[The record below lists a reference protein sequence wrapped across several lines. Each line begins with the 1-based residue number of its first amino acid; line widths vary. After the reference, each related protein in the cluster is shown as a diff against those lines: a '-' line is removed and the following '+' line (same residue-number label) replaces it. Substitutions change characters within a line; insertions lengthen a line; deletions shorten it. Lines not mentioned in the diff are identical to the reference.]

1 MDKLKEAHE
10 LFQLTSPIR
19 ELLNVRPRLSRTI
32 SLLRLAECRPPQKQ
46 VTVSPT
52 SPPPVI
58 SVRFV
63 SPGQSRVV
71 GALRGQAPSLVWQP
85 VHFRGGAS
93 LHCAQHHFSAYTT
106 PVHGNGRHRASS
118 ASASAITTPTHR
130 SHIHRMAVPPRVN
143 PEKRTRQCCAG
154 HYCAGPSK
162 FARIFTLRGRRDG
175 RLKFFCWFLFP
186 WVQFSLPSA

>member
-1 MDKLKEAHE
+1 ML
-10 LFQLTSPIR
+10 LTAAEVEHLQR
-19 ELLNVRPRLSRTI
+19 
-32 SLLRLAECRPPQKQ
+32 ECRPHQKQ
-46 VTVSPT
+46 VTVWPT

-58 SVRFV
+58 SVWVVR
-63 SPGQSRVV
+63 PGQSRVV

-143 PEKRTRQCCAG
+143 PAKRTYQCRAGQCCAG
-154 HYCAGPSK
+154 PKRHAYIYIHLDCFSALCSNQTGNQRPT
-162 FARIFTLRGRRDG
+162 AHPVGGGRAS
-175 RLKFFCWFLFP
+175 P
-186 WVQFSLPSA
+186 